1 MTSLT
6 GTTTVALATTL
17 RTTYTTP
24 LLAAIQQG
32 TTIQASHLNSI
43 ADFIND
49 VRNHDHT
56 LTDFTSIKE
65 FGNFTTG
72 TVSTNRTTSISD
84 ISAVTAPATVG
95 VSITA
100 AHYTTL
106 QVGANDAH
114 QHRHTFSDDIP

>member
-1 MTSLT
+1 MAITT
-6 GTTTVALATTL
+6 GTTTIALATTL

-49 VRNHDHT
+49 VRNHTHT
-56 LTDFTSIKE
+56 LTDYTSIAE
-65 FGNFTTG
+65 FGNAG
-72 TVSTNRTTSISD
+72 STVSTNRTTSLSD

>member
-1 MTSLT
+1 MAITT
-6 GTTTVALATTL
+6 GTTTIDLATTL

-32 TTIQASHLNSI
+32 MTIQASHLNSI

-49 VRNHDHT
+49 VRNHTHD
-56 LTDFTSIKE
+56 LTDFTSIAE
-65 FGNFTTG
+65 FGNTG
-72 TVSTNRTTSISD
+72 STVSRNRTTSISD

-95 VSITA
+95 ASITA

-106 QVGANDAH
+106 QAGTNDARE
-114 QHRHTFSDDIP
+114 HRHTFSDDIP